1 LGFFNKIAMT
11 ARKTCAVIEMMRL
24 DAAARRYR
32 LTPLESLHGTLQW
45 AMRAQDGTPDDGVSY
60 GYTLHSGWSVSYPET
75 TGYIVQTFLKYYEL
89 FGGEEV
95 LVRARRMAHWE
106 VHIQMPN
113 GATPGSFRSE
123 RVVPVAFN
131 TGQVLLGWAEYLRR
145 FPGDAKVRDAATKAG
160 HWLIECMGRKPWF
173 EGGVSAKAEHGNL
186 SYNSMVSWGLA
197 ELGDVLADERFSQ
210 SARTSAVHYATL
222 VDERH
227 WPYQCGFSNA
237 DSAFPLTHTLGY
249 AIQGFVETG
258 RITRDDALVSQGQ
271 AMLDASRQ
279 VIDPVTGFLPGR
291 VRPGWSGGT
300 RWACLTGSAQFAC
313 CFLRLVQMGR
323 AKADYV
329 DIAVKLV
336 GNVVSTQLPNA
347 YGRPE
352 LAWGVRGSYPF
363 SASGYEPIA
372 QPNWAA
378 KFLIDAELFLHV
390 AGRL

>member
-1 LGFFNKIAMT
+1 MGFFDTIATT
-11 ARKTCAVIEMMRL
+11 ARKTRAVIEMKRL

-32 LTPLESLHGTLQW
+32 LTLMESLHGTLQW
-45 AMRAQDGTPDDGVSY
+45 VMRAQDGTPDDGVSY

-75 TGYIVQTFLKYYEL
+75 TGYILQTFLKYYEL

-95 LVRARRMAHWE
+95 LSRARRMAQWE
-106 VHIQMPN
+106 VHIQMAN
-113 GATPGSFRSE
+113 GATPGNFGSQ

-145 FPGDAKVRDAATKAG
+145 FPEDAKVRDAAAKAG
-160 HWLIECMGRKPWF
+160 RWLIECMGSKPWF
-173 EGGVSAKAEHGNL
+173 EGGVSPHAEHGNL
-186 SYNSMVSWGLA
+186 SHNSMVSWGLA
-197 ELGDVLADERFSQ
+197 ELGDVLGDERFSRA
-210 SARTSAVHYATL
+210 ARTSAVHYATL
-222 VDERH
+222 VDQRQ
-227 WPYQCGFSNA
+227 WLYQCGFSSA

-249 AIQGFVETG
+249 AMQGFIETG
-258 RITRDDALVSQGQ
+258 RITRDDALVARGQ
-271 AMLDASRQ
+271 AVLDAARQ

-291 VRPGWSGGT
+291 VHPGWSGGA
-300 RWACLTGSAQFAC
+300 RWTCLTGSAQFAS

-329 DIAVKLV
+329 DLAVNLV
-336 GNVVSTQLPNA
+336 GHVVRTQLPDA

-363 SASGYEPIA
+363 SASGYEPLA